1 MPQTV
6 SGHPAIR
13 FQGSP
18 QLRRAYVPGRPVWI
32 RVHRAYAPLFLRLCV
47 LLDQVEQLKPTDT
60 WSYAYRKARMANHTS
75 DHAGYAVD
83 VWSSRQGQVGKRP
96 SAELRD
102 QVDRILDKFTTA
114 NGRRIFGWGGAYA
127 NTPDAMH
134 FYVNPTI
141 TPKDAKDVQDRLG
154 IRADGTVA
162 RINA

>member
-1 MPQTV
+1 MPQTL
-6 SGHPAIR
+6 SGHRAVL

-60 WSYAYRKARMANHTS
+60 WSYAYRKARMANQTS
-75 DHAGYAVD
+75 DHAGYAID
-83 VWSSRQGQVGKRP
+83 VWTTRSGAQGKRP
-96 SAELRD
+96 SPELRD
-102 QVDRILDKFTTA
+102 QVERILATFTTA
-114 NGRRIFGWGGAYA
+114 NGRRIFGWGGTYQ

-141 TPKDAKDVQDRLG
+141 TPKDAQEVQDRLG

-162 RINA
+162 PINA

>member
-154 IRADGTVA
+154 IRPDGTVA